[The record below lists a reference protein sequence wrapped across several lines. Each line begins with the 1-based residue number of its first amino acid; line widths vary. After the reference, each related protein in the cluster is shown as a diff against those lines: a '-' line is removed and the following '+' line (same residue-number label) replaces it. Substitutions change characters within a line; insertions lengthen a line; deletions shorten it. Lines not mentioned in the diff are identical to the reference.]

1 MANALS
7 GPAAGLGW
15 PLRAGAMAYIDKVNA
30 AGGVHGRKI
39 TLISVD
45 DGYDPQRSVQVTHN
59 LIENEQVLALF
70 GYVGTPTSAA
80 VVPIAAK
87 AGVPYLFP
95 FTGAE
100 LLRQPVNPVVFNLRA
115 SY

>member
-1 MANALS
+1 MRGWALATLLWVSCGLSLAASPDIKIGMANALS

-15 PLRAGAMAYIDKVNA
+15 QLRAGAMAYIDKVNA

-45 DGYDPQRSVQVTHN
+45 DGYDPQRSAQATRT
-59 LIENEQVLALF
+59 LIDTEQVLALF

-80 VVPIAAK
+80 V
-87 AGVPYLFP
+87 
-95 FTGAE
+95 
-100 LLRQPVNPVVFNLRA
+100 
-115 SY
+115 